1 MFGFCFSKPCLDQG
15 EDDVLEGAIQILDD
29 IPPPVFHVYDVET
42 FATESMNLVLHEV
55 SVDLPIII
63 EEKQEED

>member
-29 IPPPVFHVYDVET
+29 IPPLVFLVYDVET
-42 FATESMNLVLHEV
+42 FSIESMTSILHEV
-55 SVDLPIII
+55 STDLPIII